1 MRFKPT
7 AVNVSNFGVGAVLS
21 FGVPTIYADD
31 LKRLVGQFKAGN
43 EYELKQVRKKRSLD
57 SNSFFW
63 KLCDEIAAVLNTTS
77 ELVYWELIKRVGV
90 FDTLQF
96 DSLDSM
102 NRFKANWRQN
112 GLGWLTLTIDKEKFI
127 LRAYYGSSRY
137 SQPEFSRLIDEAVS
151 EAKNLGIE
159 TLTPEELARMKEE
172 WK

>member
-7 AVNVSNFGVGAVLS
+7 AINVSYFGVGAVLS
-21 FGVPTIYADD
+21 LGVPHIYAKD
-31 LKRLVGQFKAGN
+31 LETLAGQFKAGN
-43 EYELKQVRKKRSLD
+43 EYELKQIRKKRSLD
-57 SNSFFW
+57 SNSYFW
-63 KLCDEIAAVLNTTS
+63 KICNEIAKVLNTTS
-77 ELVYWELIKRVGV
+77 ELVYWEFIKRVGV

-137 SQPEFSRLIDEAVS
+137 SQPEMSRLIDEAVS
-151 EAKNLGIE
+151 EAKSLDIE
-159 TLTPEELARMKEE
+159 TLTPEELARMKED